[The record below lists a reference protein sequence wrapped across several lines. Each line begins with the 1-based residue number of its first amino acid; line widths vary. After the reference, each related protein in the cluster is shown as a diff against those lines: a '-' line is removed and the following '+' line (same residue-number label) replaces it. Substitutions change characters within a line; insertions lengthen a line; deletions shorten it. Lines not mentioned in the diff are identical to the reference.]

1 MFLVSFAGVNYRRR
15 CLARLRLRF
24 SCFARFKTSPFATCP
39 LGCRPCARPLTFAVV
54 VFVRTLP
61 SLTGNRCGHPC
72 LRPSTRP
79 LVMLDLILF
88 RHCGHVYVC
97 FSPALAT
104 TLPSFTVN
112 WCNAP
117 LLAAV
122 DASIRHAGLDRLPT
136 VRTAVCVLR
145 TVACDDFTIF
155 HREPV
160 YAPLLAADLSI
171 GDAGS
176 DPFLT
181 VWTRVR
187 VLLTF
192 ACNDCSIFHREL
204 VVCTLACGH
213 RRGHSSR

>member
-112 WCNAP
+112 WCMHP
-117 LLAAV
+117 CLRPSTRPFV
-122 DASIRHAGLDRLPT
+122 TLD
-136 VRTAVCVLR
+136 
-145 TVACDDFTIF
+145 
-155 HREPV
+155 
-160 YAPLLAADLSI
+160 
-171 GDAGS
+171 
-176 DPFLT
+176 LT
-181 VWTRVR
+181 VFRQ
-187 VLLTF
+187 
-192 ACNDCSIFHREL
+192 CGQQY
-204 VVCTLACGH
+204 VCCALSPATT
-213 RRGHSSR
+213 